1 MAVKKS
7 GKKENQTSLFG
18 DSNKA
23 SNLKN
28 KKIQISW
35 MWWALVVFVVGFIL
49 FYVVFSKIGTF
60 EYEGLAFDKQAYGK
74 ELTLYHHSYFY
85 TYNKQTYKNN
95 VYLRFDPREN
105 RIPVSDEI
113 LFIKGRTVYLGINNT
128 NIINCSESQIA
139 IGTISQFFAN
149 NQFDLKLGTPDINES
164 KERKQ
169 PHIDCQKADDNTV
182 IIIQNSDKT
191 NIVKQRDS
199 CYFINVNQCE
209 IQPAVEKFIVN
220 SLIDT
225 REYRES
231 LKA

>member
-1 MAVKKS
+1 MAVKKL
-7 GKKENQTSLFG
+7 GKKDKQESLFG
-18 DSNKA
+18 DNAKVSNQKA
-23 SNLKN
+23 KR
-28 KKIQISW
+28 IQISW

-60 EYEGLAFDKQAYGK
+60 EYKGLAFDKQAYGD

-95 VYLRFDPREN
+95 VYLRIDPREN
-105 RIPVSDEI
+105 EVPVSDEI
-113 LFIKGRTVYLGINNT
+113 LFIKGRTAYLSINNT
-128 NIINCSESQIA
+128 NITNCRESQIA
-139 IGTISQFFAN
+139 IAAITQFFVN
-149 NQFDLKLGTPDINES
+149 NQFDLKLGTPDLNVS

-169 PHIDCQKADDNTV
+169 PYIDCQKADDNTV
-182 IIIQNSDKT
+182 IIVQNSDKT
-191 NIVKQRDS
+191 NIIKKGDS
-199 CYFINVNQCE
+199 CYFININQCE

-220 SLIDT
+220 SLVDT

>member
-1 MAVKKS
+1 MAVRKIRKKNEE
-7 GKKENQTSLFG
+7 KSLFG
-18 DSNKA
+18 ENVNGLNQKG
-23 SNLKN
+23 

-35 MWWALVVFVVGFIL
+35 MWWALMVLVVGFFI
-49 FYVVFSKIGTF
+49 FYFIFSKIGTF
-60 EYEGLAFDKQAYGK
+60 EYEGLAFDKQGYGK

-95 VYLRFDPREN
+95 VYLRFDPRDNE
-105 RIPVSDEI
+105 IPVDSEI
-113 LFIKGRTVYLGINNT
+113 LFTKGRTVYLGINNT
-128 NIINCSESQIA
+128 GIINCSDSSIA

-169 PHIDCQKADDNTV
+169 VHVNCDKADDDTV
-182 IIIQNSDKT
+182 IIIQSSYMTKIST
-191 NIVKQRDS
+191 QGSS
-199 CYFINVNQCE
+199 CYIINVNQCE

-225 REYRES
+225 RDYRES
-231 LKA
+231 LK